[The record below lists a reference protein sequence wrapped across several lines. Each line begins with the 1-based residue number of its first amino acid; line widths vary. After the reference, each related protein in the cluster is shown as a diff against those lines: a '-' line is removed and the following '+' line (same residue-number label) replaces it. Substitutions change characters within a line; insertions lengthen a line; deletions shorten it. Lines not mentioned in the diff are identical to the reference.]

1 MIDNLRVV
9 VVGLKTSPLH
19 QNTDS
24 GDERTSGGEMTMTV
38 GELKVGSID

>member
-1 MIDNLRVV
+1 MLRVRLLLV
-9 VVGLKTSPLH
+9 S
-19 QNTDS
+19 TDS

>member
-1 MIDNLRVV
+1 VSSHKE
-9 VVGLKTSPLH
+9 LKNH
-19 QNTDS
+19 VRGKAADS